1 MCVTEHT
8 AERCRQRRRDL
19 THLHM
24 YRQLT
29 TALEVCTEPGGVV
42 GRLSG
47 FQTFSKT
54 PFLSTELSE
63 VGVTGV
69 TPLGRGC

>member
-1 MCVTEHT
+1 MCVIEHT

-19 THLHM
+19 SHLRV

-29 TALEVCTEPGGVV
+29 TALEVCMESGGVV
-42 GRLSG
+42 GRLFR

-54 PFLSTELSE
+54 PLLSTKLSE
-63 VGVTGV
+63 VGVT
-69 TPLGRGC
+69 PLGKGC